1 MNTQENP
8 QPQFTLGLHDYWRI
22 IRRKKWVIMSITAL
36 SVIATYIYTDMQ
48 VPVYK
53 ATVEIKVE
61 PPKSIPGV
69 AVDQSGWDM
78 YMALNTE
85 VKIIKSAVVAELTA
99 VKLNLINDKTT
110 ESEKQSVISSIQNMV
125 SAERV
130 GDSNLIRITA
140 VSSDPKQ
147 VASVANAIAEVY
159 IEKGIADRS
168 RRASELK
175 LFIEKQMNEAHS
187 RLKESEE
194 NLRKFT
200 ESSGA
205 KGIGGY
211 MASRLVELETKRSE
225 LLKKFTEA
233 HPEVQKISSEISTI
247 EEQMK
252 ALPREELEY
261 ARLSRELKINEELYT
276 LLAKRFKEAE
286 ISEADREQTATIVTP
301 ATEPVSPTRPG
312 KTVNLAVGAVAGL
325 FLGFVLA
332 IFLENMDT
340 SIGTIEDVEQYLGI
354 PVLGIIPHENP
365 TRIKTSKKDE
375 KISAQRSLLI
385 NFHSNKSPFVEAYHT
400 MRTNL
405 KFTPFKES
413 GGNVLAFTSAGVA
426 EGKTLT
432 SVNFSLAAAQSGTKT
447 VLVEMDMR
455 RPLLHKVMGIPRIPG
470 ITEAVG
476 GKPLDEIIR
485 GTADLMLGEMSLEGL
500 IDVPGIEN
508 LKIITCGELPT
519 NPIDF
524 LNSSATRSF
533 IKSLSQNFELV
544 ILDCPPVLLFADAM
558 IISTAMSDATILVY
572 QVGKMS
578 RVALKRAKDQLT
590 AVKANV
596 IGVVL
601 NDIKAADIEQRYGYY
616 HTYKYYHR
624 E

>member
-1 MNTQENP
+1 
-8 QPQFTLGLHDYWRI
+8 
-22 IRRKKWVIMSITAL
+22 
-36 SVIATYIYTDMQ
+36 
-48 VPVYK
+48 
-53 ATVEIKVE
+53 
-61 PPKSIPGV
+61 
-69 AVDQSGWDM
+69 
-78 YMALNTE
+78 
-85 VKIIKSAVVAELTA
+85 
-99 VKLNLINDKTT
+99 
-110 ESEKQSVISSIQNMV
+110 
-125 SAERV
+125 
-130 GDSNLIRITA
+130 
-140 VSSDPKQ
+140 
-147 VASVANAIAEVY
+147 
-159 IEKGIADRS
+159 
-168 RRASELK
+168 
-175 LFIEKQMNEAHS
+175 
-187 RLKESEE
+187 
-194 NLRKFT
+194 
-200 ESSGA
+200 
-205 KGIGGY
+205 

-470 ITEAVG
+470 ITEAV
-476 GKPLDEIIR
+476 
-485 GTADLMLGEMSLEGL
+485 
-500 IDVPGIEN
+500 
-508 LKIITCGELPT
+508 
-519 NPIDF
+519 
-524 LNSSATRSF
+524 
-533 IKSLSQNFELV
+533 
-544 ILDCPPVLLFADAM
+544 
-558 IISTAMSDATILVY
+558 
-572 QVGKMS
+572 
-578 RVALKRAKDQLT
+578 
-590 AVKANV
+590 
-596 IGVVL
+596 
-601 NDIKAADIEQRYGYY
+601 
-616 HTYKYYHR
+616 
-624 E
+624 